1 MKLRIEKP
9 FLGWDFR
16 GAGLSLILL
25 CSHLAILSVDQ
36 FYQYNIPMAE
46 VIRRFNATFH
56 FFFVLI
62 IFGEVFT
69 TLVGN
74 VFGMTKQMQSITGW
88 KNNNIIFFILLIS
101 YCFSYIGYSD
111 LLHILY
117 PIIGW
122 VSIVI
127 LPIIAFKQLQKHKS
141 IHVIGCFL
149 CSFTIITY
157 FPVRPISNAKYGFN
171 CNRIIRLGMRS
182 KTN

>member
-1 MKLRIEKP
+1 MH
-9 FLGWDFR
+9 
-16 GAGLSLILL
+16 
-25 CSHLAILSVDQ
+25 HLAILSVDQ

-88 KNNNIIFFILLIS
+88 KNHNIIFFILLIS

-127 LPIIAFKQLQKHKS
+127 LQSLRLNNFKNIKASMLLDAFYVHSQSSHTSQY
-141 IHVIGCFL
+141 G
-149 CSFTIITY
+149 
-157 FPVRPISNAKYGFN
+157 PISNAKYGFN

>member
-1 MKLRIEKP
+1 
-9 FLGWDFR
+9 
-16 GAGLSLILL
+16 
-25 CSHLAILSVDQ
+25 
-36 FYQYNIPMAE
+36 MAE

-88 KNNNIIFFILLIS
+88 KNHNIIFFILLIS

-127 LPIIAFKQLQKHKS
+127 LQSLRLNNFKNIKS

-157 FPVRPISNAKYGFN
+157 FPVRSHF
-171 CNRIIRLGMRS
+171 
-182 KTN
+182 

>member
-1 MKLRIEKP
+1 
-9 FLGWDFR
+9 
-16 GAGLSLILL
+16 
-25 CSHLAILSVDQ
+25 
-36 FYQYNIPMAE
+36 MAE

-101 YCFSYIGYSD
+101 YCFSYTVTVTYY
-111 LLHILY
+111 ILY

-127 LPIIAFKQLQKHKS
+127 LPIIAFKQLKHKS
-141 IHVIGCFL
+141 IHVIGCFYVHSQSSHTSQYAPFL
-149 CSFTIITY
+149 MLNMALIATESFD
-157 FPVRPISNAKYGFN
+157 
-171 CNRIIRLGMRS
+171 
-182 KTN
+182 

>member
-1 MKLRIEKP
+1 
-9 FLGWDFR
+9 
-16 GAGLSLILL
+16 
-25 CSHLAILSVDQ
+25 
-36 FYQYNIPMAE
+36 MAE
-46 VIRRFNATFH
+46 VIRKFNATFH

-101 YCFSYIGYSD
+101 YCFSYVGYSE

-117 PIIGW
+117 PVIGW
-122 VSIVI
+122 VSII
-127 LPIIAFKQLQKHKS
+127 FYFRLLLLNNFKNIKS

-149 CSFTIITY
+149 YIYLLTIITY
-157 FPVRPISNAKYGFN
+157 FPVRPHFECQIW
-171 CNRIIRLGMRS
+171 L
-182 KTN
+182 

>member
-1 MKLRIEKP
+1 
-9 FLGWDFR
+9 
-16 GAGLSLILL
+16 
-25 CSHLAILSVDQ
+25 
-36 FYQYNIPMAE
+36 MAE

-88 KNNNIIFFILLIS
+88 KNHNIIFFILLIS

-127 LPIIAFKQLQKHKS
+127 LPIIAFKQFKNIKASMLLDAFMF
-141 IHVIGCFL
+141 IHNHHILPSTVPFL
-149 CSFTIITY
+149 MLNTALTATESFD
-157 FPVRPISNAKYGFN
+157 
-171 CNRIIRLGMRS
+171 
-182 KTN
+182 

>member
-1 MKLRIEKP
+1 NMKWITSPITYVALNLSLAQSVLVPLASEVKDRKAI
-9 FLGWDFR
+9 FWGGILG

-88 KNNNIIFFILLIS
+88 KNHNIIFFILLIS

-127 LPIIAFKQLQKHKS
+127 LPIIAFKQLQK
-141 IHVIGCFL
+141 
-149 CSFTIITY
+149 T
-157 FPVRPISNAKYGFN
+157 
-171 CNRIIRLGMRS
+171 
-182 KTN
+182 

>member
-127 LPIIAFKQLQKHKS
+127 LPIIAFKQLQKHKKHPCYWMLFMF
-141 IHVIGCFL
+141 IHNHHILPSTPHF
-149 CSFTIITY
+149 
-157 FPVRPISNAKYGFN
+157 
-171 CNRIIRLGMRS
+171 
-182 KTN
+182 

>member
-1 MKLRIEKP
+1 
-9 FLGWDFR
+9 
-16 GAGLSLILL
+16 
-25 CSHLAILSVDQ
+25 
-36 FYQYNIPMAE
+36 MAE

-88 KNNNIIFFILLIS
+88 KNHNIIFFILLIS

-127 LPIIAFKQLQKHKS
+127 LQSLRLNNFKKHKKAS
-141 IHVIGCFL
+141 MLLDAFYVHSQSSHTSQYG
-149 CSFTIITY
+149 
-157 FPVRPISNAKYGFN
+157 PISNAKYGFN

>member
-1 MKLRIEKP
+1 
-9 FLGWDFR
+9 
-16 GAGLSLILL
+16 
-25 CSHLAILSVDQ
+25 
-36 FYQYNIPMAE
+36 MAE

-88 KNNNIIFFILLIS
+88 KNHNIIFFILLIS

-127 LPIIAFKQLQKHKS
+127 LPIIAFKNFKNIKASMLLDAFYVHS
-141 IHVIGCFL
+141 NHHILPSTVPFL
-149 CSFTIITY
+149 MLNTALTATESFD
-157 FPVRPISNAKYGFN
+157 
-171 CNRIIRLGMRS
+171 
-182 KTN
+182 

>member
-1 MKLRIEKP
+1 
-9 FLGWDFR
+9 
-16 GAGLSLILL
+16 
-25 CSHLAILSVDQ
+25 
-36 FYQYNIPMAE
+36 MAE

-88 KNNNIIFFILLIS
+88 KNHNIIFFILLIS

-127 LPIIAFKQLQKHKS
+127 LPIIAFKQLQK
-141 IHVIGCFL
+141 
-149 CSFTIITY
+149 T
-157 FPVRPISNAKYGFN
+157 
-171 CNRIIRLGMRS
+171 
-182 KTN
+182 

>member
-1 MKLRIEKP
+1 
-9 FLGWDFR
+9 
-16 GAGLSLILL
+16 
-25 CSHLAILSVDQ
+25 
-36 FYQYNIPMAE
+36 MAE

-127 LPIIAFKQLQKHKS
+127 LPIIAFKQLQNIKS

-157 FPVRPISNAKYGFN
+157 FPVRSHF
-171 CNRIIRLGMRS
+171 
-182 KTN
+182 